1 MSRLVNIDR
10 DLLVIPGV
18 AIHMDRSVNK
28 GAELNPA
35 VDLLPL
41 LGCGKEPG
49 AFRKLI
55 AEAAGVR
62 EEHLLSTE
70 LFLYP
75 RTKAVQTGLNGE
87 FIVSPRLDDLQC
99 VFGCLEGFLA
109 AKPGGEP
116 AGAGGVQQRRGGQQH
131 PSGGGFHLPDRCAG
145 ADRPRL
151 RP

>member
-1 MSRLVNIDR
+1 MALSVAGRVMIRQGDRLVSRLVNIDR

-55 AEAAGVR
+55 AEAAG
-62 EEHLLSTE
+62 HTL
-70 LFLYP
+70 
-75 RTKAVQTGLNGE
+75 
-87 FIVSPRLDDLQC
+87 
-99 VFGCLEGFLA
+99 
-109 AKPGGEP
+109 
-116 AGAGGVQQRRGGQQH
+116 RR
-131 PSGGGFHLPDRCAG
+131 
-145 ADRPRL
+145 
-151 RP
+151 